1 MDMDEELERCT
12 AWMVNW
18 FTCEGETPMRIGSY
32 STKEEA
38 EKVLARYGEDH
49 EGHGQAFKYYTCCP
63 GMRRGWTDGSDSA
76 RFRCTYRYRSDESG
90 SAEGGAQSLLRLISN
105 LIYIIISV
113 LYP

>member
-38 EKVLARYGEDH
+38 EKVLARYAEDH
-49 EGHGQAFKYYTCCP
+49 EGYGQAFEYYTCCP
-63 GMRRGWTDGSDSA
+63 GMCRGCTDRSDPVNPDA
-76 RFRCTYRYRSDESG
+76 CIGCRSDENGNAGDGG
-90 SAEGGAQSLLRLISN
+90 SCPLLGGFQT
-105 LIYIIISV
+105 
-113 LYP
+113 

>member
-90 SAEGGAQSLLRLISN
+90 SAEGG
-105 LIYIIISV
+105 V
-113 LYP
+113 LNPSFG